1 MEQRGCDSR
10 GAIPCPASL
19 PPAPTLL
26 VFKTLEEE
34 GLAAVC
40 RRLNRVSLSSLF
52 PGELRHFASQKL
64 SGCHW
69 HAFNE
74 P

>member
-1 MEQRGCDSR
+1 MEQRGRDSR
-10 GAIPCPASL
+10 GVIPCPASL
-19 PPAPTLL
+19 PPTPTLL
-26 VFKTLEEE
+26 VFKTLEE

-40 RRLNRVSLSSLF
+40 RRLSRVSLSGLF